1 MIVDV
6 CTYNGEKELWDIHY
20 NILKEWVDEF
30 IVCEAPTTF
39 SGKPKPLYFKDIK
52 DNYNVNYF
60 VIDENYTDKEI
71 KLAENSLNT
80 RGASHWKHEFLQ
92 KESIK
97 KALIHLDGE
106 DIVFIGDVDE
116 VWKMSPWAEY
126 ITGVDKLKLKVYTY
140 YLNNRSNEQFWGTIV
155 GKYKN
160 IKDECLNH
168 LRSTP
173 DHKIKA
179 DMGWHFTSLAPYLEQ
194 KLDDSYTEESY
205 NTRWVRENLQKNIEN
220 CKDFLG
226 RDFIYKIDESEWP
239 PYLKENRSKYSHL
252 CK

>member
-80 RGASHWKHEFLQ
+80 FGAAHWKHEFLQ

-97 KALIHLDGE
+97 KALIHLQDD
-106 DIVFIGDVDE
+106 DIIFIGDCDE
-116 VWKMSPWAEY
+116 IWQPNQFY
-126 ITGVDKLKLKVYTY
+126 PDLGKLKLRVYTY
-140 YLNNRSNEQFWGTIV
+140 YLNFRSSEQFWGT
-155 GKYKN
+155 
-160 IKDECLNH
+160 L
-168 LRSTP
+168 
-173 DHKIKA
+173 
-179 DMGWHFTSLAPYLEQ
+179 
-194 KLDDSYTEESY
+194 
-205 NTRWVRENLQKNIEN
+205 
-220 CKDFLG
+220 
-226 RDFIYKIDESEWP
+226 
-239 PYLKENRSKYSHL
+239 
-252 CK
+252 